1 MWDDSFF
8 SIFVL
13 TACSNAKT
21 CWLKKYW
28 SCSLAIFMH
37 SCSNELYLKFSKPKI
52 SNIPITLYSPLKNT
66 SPTRR
71 NWLSN
76 AFQKKKTKRIYHLV
90 VWKDN
95 KLLMELTSQS
105 NSRLYNARA
114 MASLVAMAS
123 DTELFLWMISPLVT
137 TLFTLKH
144 SNRSELSMS
153 NRHEAK
159 KERRRHEMNPVH
171 SYTRVIGIDKLLLW
185 IGVRSITVLLL
196 SVLLSVMISPNS
208 MSPKCNMAA
217 RMQYMELTSS
227 SLKPTCSKAFFS
239 WANLSTLVWKQNDDM
254 HRV

>member
-1 MWDDSFF
+1 M
-8 SIFVL
+8 
-13 TACSNAKT
+13 
-21 CWLKKYW
+21 
-28 SCSLAIFMH
+28 FMH

-52 SNIPITLYSPLKNT
+52 SSIPITLYSPLKNT

-71 NWLSN
+71 NWSFKRVPN
-76 AFQKKKTKRIYHLV
+76 KTKRIYHLV
-90 VWKDN
+90 LWKDN

-153 NRHEAK
+153 NRHEAR
-159 KERRRHEMNPVH
+159 KERRRHEINPAVH
-171 SYTRVIGIDKLLLW
+171 SYACVIVIGELLLW

-254 HRV
+254 RRV